1 MKNYLAEFIG
11 TFAILFI
18 GAGSIALNIQ
28 TEGSV
33 TLLGISAVFGVMVTL
48 MIILF
53 GHISGAHFNPA
64 VSLAFAMAKRFSWK
78 EFLPYLIAQ
87 LLGGILALGI
97 LQFLFPDYNN
107 LALTLPSVDPMQAFL
122 FEIGLAFLLVLTIL
136 FVSDGRNTIL
146 PASWLIGGMVILEIY
161 LGANISGAS
170 FNPVRS
176 LPPAIIYSHWENVWI
191 YITAPFIGAAFGYF
205 IFKTL
210 HKEKYV

>member
-1 MKNYLAEFIG
+1 MKNYLAEFFG

-18 GAGSIALNIQ
+18 GAGSIAIDIQ

-33 TLLGISAVFGVMVTL
+33 TLLGISAIFGVMVTL

-64 VSLAFAMAKRFSWK
+64 VSLAFAMTKRFPWK
-78 EFLPYLIAQ
+78 EFFPYFISQ
-87 LLGGILALGI
+87 LLGGLLAIVILKLI
-97 LQFLFPDYNN
+97 FPDFNN
-107 LALTLPSVDPMQAFL
+107 LALTLPSVEPIQAFF
-122 FEIGLAFLLVLTIL
+122 FEIILALLLVLTIL

-176 LPPAIIYSHWENVWI
+176 LPPAIVFDHWENLWI